1 MDEENKIKIILKT
14 LEVIKKQK
22 VGQQGQYF
30 DNIFEIC
37 SKEHGWDRE
46 DTLAAI
52 NAAKNGNVITEVP
65 NNGKISYRKAD
76 RKAIIIQDATNLK
89 DSKVTEAT
97 TDSDALDTLVTDF
110 QEFKRFVASEIC
122 TIKEVEKTR
131 KEPKKPNEGEGH
143 YAKAL
148 IRSLEERILSLKR
161 QLEQKQIIIVKLL
174 ENQRPSQGNP
184 KTLTTS
190 DHGNNKCPMR
200 ITEKT
205 NEQESE
211 PKERKGESAKEKKV
225 LSDREVNALEKEKS
239 RATNRNES
247 GDKESTRKKI
257 TIIGD
262 SILNGISKF
271 GLKRKHNVKVR
282 AHPGA
287 SMQDIKDHIRPVI
300 CGKPDSVI
308 IHAGTNDLTKN
319 VDTQEMIREI
329 VEEAKKESPS
339 TRIVLSS
346 LTIRKDVKN
355 NPGIEKKLHKLNLK
369 MKNLAKELS
378 IGWMDNSNIDAS
390 CLGFSMLHLNKK
402 GNALLAKNFINE
414 IESD

>member
-1 MDEENKIKIILKT
+1 M
-14 LEVIKKQK
+14 
-22 VGQQGQYF
+22 
-30 DNIFEIC
+30 
-37 SKEHGWDRE
+37 
-46 DTLAAI
+46 
-52 NAAKNGNVITEVP
+52 
-65 NNGKISYRKAD
+65 
-76 RKAIIIQDATNLK
+76 
-89 DSKVTEAT
+89 
-97 TDSDALDTLVTDF
+97 DTLVTDF
-110 QEFKRFVASEIC
+110 QDFKRFVASEIS

-148 IRSLEERILSLKR
+148 IRSLEERILSLER

-184 KTLTTS
+184 QTLATS

-205 NEQESE
+205 KKEQESE

-225 LSDREVNALEKEKS
+225 PSDRELNAPEKEKS
-239 RATNRNES
+239 RATNSNES
-247 GDKESTRKKI
+247 GDEKSTRKKI

-262 SILNGISKF
+262 SILNGISEF

-300 CGKPDSVI
+300 RGKPDSVI
-308 IHAGTNDLTKN
+308 THAGTNDLTKN

-329 VEEAKKESPS
+329 VEESKKESPS
-339 TRIVLSS
+339 KMIVLSS

-355 NPGIEKKLHKLNLK
+355 NPGIEKKIHKLNLK

-378 IGWMDNSNIDAS
+378 IGWMDDSNIDAS
-390 CLGFSMLHLNKK
+390 CLGFSMLHQNKK
-402 GNALLAKNFINE
+402 GNALLANNFINE